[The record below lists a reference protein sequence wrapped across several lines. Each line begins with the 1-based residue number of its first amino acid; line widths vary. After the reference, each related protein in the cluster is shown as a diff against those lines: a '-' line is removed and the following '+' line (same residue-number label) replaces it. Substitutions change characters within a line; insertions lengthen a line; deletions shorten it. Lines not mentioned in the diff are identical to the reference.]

1 MGVAVFSGMIGV
13 TAFGIF
19 FTRMFY
25 VLPRALA
32 GNRPVTQ
39 HRETSVEHIV
49 GGRDRLRSVHI
60 LQRKN

>member
-49 GGRDRLRSVHI
+49 GGHVD
-60 LQRKN
+60 